1 MRWERSC
8 NFGRFRRTAR
18 GPSCV
23 STWAVRSQ
31 DWTRGEESNM
41 EHILIVDDD
50 PGFRTL
56 LETILRDA
64 GYEVTTGASA
74 AEARNLGASATYQLV
89 LSDLKL
95 PDGDGLDVLRWFQ
108 AHAPEAPVIMITA
121 FGTVVSAVEAMKLGA
136 ADYLGKPL
144 SSPEELRVL
153 VRNTLEQRR
162 ILRERDVWR
171 EQSESRFDPGDLI

>member
-1 MRWERSC
+1 
-8 NFGRFRRTAR
+8 
-18 GPSCV
+18 
-23 STWAVRSQ
+23 
-31 DWTRGEESNM
+31 M
-41 EHILIVDDD
+41 EHILIIDDD

-56 LETILRDA
+56 LQTILCDA
-64 GYEVTTGASA
+64 GYDVAAGATA
-74 AEARNLGASATYQLV
+74 ADARRMGAIASYQLA
-89 LSDLKL
+89 LTDLKL

-108 AHAPEAPVIMITA
+108 AHAPEVPVIMITA

-162 ILRERDVWR
+162 IMRERDVWR
-171 EQSESRFDPGDLI
+171 EQTESLFDPGDLIATDASMALPLELAR

>member
-1 MRWERSC
+1 
-8 NFGRFRRTAR
+8 
-18 GPSCV
+18 
-23 STWAVRSQ
+23 
-31 DWTRGEESNM
+31 
-41 EHILIVDDD
+41 D

-64 GYEVTTGASA
+64 GYQVTTGSTVADA
-74 AEARNLGASATYQLV
+74 CRLGAVANYQLA
-89 LSDLKL
+89 LTDLKL

-108 AHAPEAPVIMITA
+108 THAPEVPVIMITA

-153 VRNTLEQRR
+153 VRNTLEQ
-162 ILRERDVWR
+162 
-171 EQSESRFDPGDLI
+171 